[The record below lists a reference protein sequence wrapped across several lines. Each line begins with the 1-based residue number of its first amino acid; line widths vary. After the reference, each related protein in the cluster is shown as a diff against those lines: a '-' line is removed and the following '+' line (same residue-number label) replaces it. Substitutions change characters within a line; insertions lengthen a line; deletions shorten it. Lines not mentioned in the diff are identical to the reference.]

1 MNIDLEDFVRGH
13 LHDCGKEHSVELA
26 KKVARAILDDLVD
39 CLPWEARPALHKY
52 KSELSSPSVENP
64 IKDSSLSCPSSRY
77 TEKNGG
83 PAFPFATYPSGMT
96 LRDWFA
102 GQSLD
107 GIASIP
113 SDDSLETNVRLA
125 YAYADKMLREREK

>member
-26 KKVARAILDDLVD
+26 KKVAHAMLDDLVD

-52 KSELSSPSVENP
+52 KSELSLPSIENP
-64 IKDSSLSCPSSRY
+64 AKDLPLSYPTSRY

-102 GQSLD
+102 GQ
-107 GIASIP
+107 A
-113 SDDSLETNVRLA
+113 LA
-125 YAYADKMLREREK
+125 GLVSNKERNPRGDAQLSYKCADEMLKEREK